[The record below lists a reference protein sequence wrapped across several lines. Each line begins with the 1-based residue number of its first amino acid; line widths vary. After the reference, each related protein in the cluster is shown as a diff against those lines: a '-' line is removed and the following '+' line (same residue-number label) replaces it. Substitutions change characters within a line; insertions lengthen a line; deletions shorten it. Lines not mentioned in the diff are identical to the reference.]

1 MTSRQVYEGVL
12 IELNKV
18 QAPSLLLE
26 DFNYLFNKAIY
37 QFVNKT
43 YNVNEVDQPRV
54 DNIRVLTGSA
64 RLYPIE
70 DNTTYKEEED
80 NDNTGLYKGI
90 SEFILPSDYFHIL
103 NCVCFFKVHKNF
115 KCYNT
120 NKLARFSAKRLTADA
135 WSLIMDN
142 FYMKPDYKRPYYYIH
157 NVNTSNLDKWG
168 KANNDNSQVSNPRE
182 YSEDDS
188 VQNDFHTDNSQQYKV
203 STNGDDN
210 VNIKG
215 ASNFPRVISLN
226 NIDSKGDL
234 IESKGSAVQRN
245 IAERYGNPYPVRME
259 VRYGTDTSLFTLNH
273 IRIDYIKVPQTVI
286 LTQEQIDRT
295 EDTSQMMEFPDYVCQ
310 EIINELV
317 NIVMENASDPRLQT
331 HPVISQSIANPAQQ
345 QQQTK

>member
-37 QFVNKT
+37 QFVNKN
-43 YNVNEVDQPRV
+43 YNINEIDQPRV

-64 RLYPIE
+64 RLYPIK
-70 DNTTYKEEED
+70 NFTTYDEE
-80 NDNTGLYKGI
+80 NDVNTGVYKGI
-90 SEFILPSDYFHIL
+90 DEFILPSDYFHIL
-103 NCVCFFKVHKNF
+103 NCTCFFKVNKNF

-120 NKLARFSAKRLTADA
+120 DKFARFAAKRLTADA
-135 WSLIMDN
+135 WSLVMDN

-157 NVNTSNLDKWG
+157 NVNSSYMDKWG
-168 KANNDNSQVSNPRE
+168 KAENDKSQVSDPRK
-182 YSEDDS
+182 YSKTDS
-188 VQNDFHTDNSQQYKV
+188 VLNDTHTDISQPYSVKADMD
-203 STNGDDN
+203 TDGN
-210 VNIKG
+210 VQG
-215 ASNFPRVISLN
+215 VSNFPRVIKLTQSQE
-226 NIDSKGDL
+226 DSTLKQVN
-234 IESKGSAVQRN
+234 GSAVQRN
-245 IAERYGNPYPVRME
+245 IGERYGNPSPVRME
-259 VRYGTDTSLFTLNH
+259 IRYGTDTSLFTLNH
-273 IRIDYIKVPQTVI
+273 VRIDYIKVPQTVI

-317 NIVMENASDPRLQT
+317 NIVMENSSDPRLQT